1 LELTEIISQFGDAAL
16 SMTLMGYWVYTL
28 RSDLADAQEK
38 VEKLNEYI
46 RVSDKENIQTLSE
59 FGKFLESLIANVDS
73 IKGEL
78 AKEISHSAELVKDKI
93 DNLKLII
100 ESKNESG

>member
-1 LELTEIISQFGDAAL
+1 MELIDIISQFGDAAL
-16 SMTLMGYWVYTL
+16 SMALMGYWVYTL
-28 RSDLADAQEK
+28 RTDLAIEQEK
-38 VEKLNEYI
+38 VEKLNDYI

-78 AKEISHSAELVKDKI
+78 AREISHSAEMVKNKI
-93 DNLKLII
+93 DNLRTII
-100 ESKNESG
+100 ESKNESR